1 MASTVI
7 VCEVQAM
14 YVANSRALCHLHA
27 FMRVSASLGAHDLWI
42 AVIYFWF
49 AKTLRRLHYQLLAPM
64 SLMNLRH
71 LGLTDRIDSIPP
83 LRNRELEH
91 LVIGVELERP
101 ARHLR
106 HKVRHLRSR
115 MSAGDKEIP
124 APFQGYT
131 ERYWIDTPIDLPCV
145 SYSKSSPHW
154 LPSA

>member
-106 HKVRHLRSR
+106 HKDRHLRSR

-124 APFQGYT
+124 ALLGTQRGTGLTHPLTCPGSRTRGAVLLGFHQ
-131 ERYWIDTPIDLPCV
+131 R
-145 SYSKSSPHW
+145 S
-154 LPSA
+154 